1 MIGGTEWV
9 AICGGG
15 AWYKTTRVIRGE
27 EQVVPKI
34 CRTESKR
41 WGWEGDGALGIK
53 IFGQSRFQTTVASVL
68 SVPDQ
73 NGINNIHKHWSVNVS
88 SIQKC

>member
-1 MIGGTEWV
+1 VIGGTEWV

-41 WGWEGDGALGIK
+41 WGRGWC
-53 IFGQSRFQTTVASVL
+53 FGYKDFWAV
-68 SVPDQ
+68 
-73 NGINNIHKHWSVNVS
+73 
-88 SIQKC
+88 

>member
-1 MIGGTEWV
+1 VVGQTGTVVIGGTEWV

-41 WGWEGDGALGIK
+41 WGRGWC
-53 IFGQSRFQTTVASVL
+53 FGYKDFWAV
-68 SVPDQ
+68 
-73 NGINNIHKHWSVNVS
+73 
-88 SIQKC
+88 